1 MTRYKPIILI
11 ILAVFLVLAL
21 ISFLVVTSPNR
32 TISTPDLIQLAFE
45 RGEITAEYR
54 LLYLA
59 YAIYEPESLPKRF
72 HSNVGWRGTLTN
84 MELYEAINTPSVLC
98 FMSPYVRS
106 EFQRL
111 FNPDTNCD

>member
-11 ILAVFLVLAL
+11 IPAAFLVLAL
-21 ISFLVVTSPNR
+21 IIFLAISTQNR
-32 TISTPDLIQLAFE
+32 KISTPDLIQLAFE

-59 YAIYEPESLPKRF
+59 YALYEQQSLPARF
-72 HSNVGWRGTLTN
+72 HSNVGWRGTSTDL
-84 MELYEAINTPSVLC
+84 EIYKAISSSSVLC
-98 FMSPYVRS
+98 SMSPYVRS

-111 FNPDTNCD
+111 FNPGTNCD